1 MIAKWTFNR
10 KMLSNPSTIKS
21 TQEVLF
27 SRKKK
32 VRIHPTTSLNNIQV
46 ERASHQKYQG
56 ILLNGKLY
64 FKHHIDGT
72 ILKVNKGISVIK
84 KLRYSLP
91 RKSSVTIYKA
101 FLRSRTDYG
110 DIIYDRP
117 QNESFSEKPESVY

>member
-1 MIAKWTFNR
+1 MIAKWTFDR

-64 FKHHIDGT
+64 FKHHIDAT

-110 DIIYDRP
+110 DITYDRP